1 MTATEQRT
9 SGLFPQQNGRTTPS
23 AVSCVSASVGS
34 IHDFLFPS
42 THSTLSSSTNIP
54 SNETTEP
61 QSNEIQSPTSTS
73 SSPLP
78 QIVVHTTSE
87 QCISMNLQSATTN
100 INQTSVRLT
109 RDEDLD

>member
-61 QSNEIQSPTSTS
+61 QSNEIQSTTS

-87 QCISMNLQSATTN
+87 QCISMSLQPATTN
-100 INQTSVRLT
+100 INQTSVRT
-109 RDEDLD
+109 V